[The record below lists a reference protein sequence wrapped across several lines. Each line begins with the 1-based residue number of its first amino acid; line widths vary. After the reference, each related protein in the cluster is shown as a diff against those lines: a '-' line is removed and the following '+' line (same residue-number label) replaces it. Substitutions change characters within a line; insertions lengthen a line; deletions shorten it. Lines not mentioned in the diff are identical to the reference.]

1 MNALTKVITV
11 FLLLLTLTAAQAHQP
26 SLIGFC
32 PSPPYEITTLA
43 ATDETQNTT
52 LHHIVLSDNDNEL
65 LLKTDDLDTEDLMYL
80 LQNAKGLVV
89 QSNHIESNQTV
100 INMTDLAPAT
110 YFLVVSND
118 RVSKTFK
125 IVKKE
130 EIDGVITMNE

>member
-1 MNALTKVITV
+1 MNALTKIITV
-11 FLLLLTLTAAQAHQP
+11 FLMLLSITAAQAHQS
-26 SLIGFC
+26 SLIGF
-32 PSPPYEITTLA
+32 PPNPPYEITTVA

-52 LHHIVLSDNDNEL
+52 LHHILLSGNDNEL

-89 QSNHIESNQTV
+89 KSSRIESNQTV
-100 INMTDLAPAT
+100 INLTDLVPTT

-125 IVKKE
+125 IVKKAE
-130 EIDGVITMNE
+130 TDGVVTMSK